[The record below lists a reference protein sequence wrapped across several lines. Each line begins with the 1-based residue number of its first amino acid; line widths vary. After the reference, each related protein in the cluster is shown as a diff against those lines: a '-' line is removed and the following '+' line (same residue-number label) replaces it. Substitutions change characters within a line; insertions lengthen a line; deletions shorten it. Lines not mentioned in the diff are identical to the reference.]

1 MCEGRSRQRTIG
13 IIPLDYLV
21 AEISF
26 KKISCVG
33 FANDQIISHNLWTF
47 STVAD
52 LQIEPM
58 KVD

>member
-1 MCEGRSRQRTIG
+1 MVKAANDRNN
-13 IIPLDYLV
+13 PPDYLV

-33 FANDQIISHNLWTF
+33 FANDQIISHKLWTS

-52 LQIEPM
+52 LHIRAHESGLSL
-58 KVD
+58 V